1 MQLQAIK
8 SPYFG
13 LTPEQAQQ
21 QISNYRERYQKITD
35 EEVNKLNIIFSK
47 AGLNE
52 IEREIYL
59 AVEMKGKTLEE
70 VGSEMNISAK
80 IAEQIYHRAGMIM
93 VPYLQRVVTYGM

>member
-1 MQLQAIK
+1 MQLQAIR

-35 EEVNKLNIIFSK
+35 EEVSKLHAIFSK

-59 AVEMKGKTLEE
+59 AAEMRGQTMEE
-70 VGSEMNISAK
+70 IGSEMNISAK
-80 IAEQIYHRAGMIM
+80 IAEQIYQRAGMIM
-93 VPYLQRVVTYGM
+93 VPYLQMVVTYGM